1 MTNAREVRASL
12 GLSRPGLA
20 ALLGVS
26 PATLR
31 HIETGER
38 RATEPVRRLLMLLGS
53 EKTARGVRLALE
65 EIS

>member
-1 MTNAREVRASL
+1 MILCDRQIRELA
-12 GLSRPGLA
+12 LA

-38 RATEPVRRLLMLLGS
+38 RATEPVRRLLLLLGS
-53 EKTARGVRLALE
+53 EKTARGVRLALQDAASNPE
-65 EIS
+65 